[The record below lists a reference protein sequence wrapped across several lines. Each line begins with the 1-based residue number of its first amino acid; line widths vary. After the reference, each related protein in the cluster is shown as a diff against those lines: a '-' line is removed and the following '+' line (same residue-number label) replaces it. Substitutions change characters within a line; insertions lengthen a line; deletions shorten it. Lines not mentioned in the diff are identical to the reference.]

1 MIHRLIEQ
9 MPGGLFRGFRVGA
22 QGCRPA
28 PQSVLKG
35 VGVRGV
41 CRHESMASKTVGD
54 PGPE

>member
-41 CRHESMASKTVGD
+41 CRHESIASKTVGD